1 MFLEKEIEFI
11 LALDALKN
19 INRRNYNL
27 DDARRENSAEHSWQ
41 VMVFA
46 QVLYPHALQRDQI
59 SLEKVLKMLSIH
71 DVVEI
76 DAGDTFFFDEQGYED
91 KYERELASAKRL
103 FGILP
108 EPIRKELLE
117 LWLEF
122 EACET
127 VDAVF
132 ANAVDRLI
140 PVVLNCH
147 NQGTSWT
154 EAGISLKQV
163 VEKIR
168 PCLAEASPA
177 MAKSFDVII
186 EKAFGEGKLVM
197 VD

>member
-19 INRRNYNL
+19 VNRRNYNL

-46 QVLYPHALQRDQI
+46 QVLYPHALHRDQI

-76 DAGDTFFFDEQGYED
+76 DAGDTFFFDEAGYED
-91 KYERELASAKRL
+91 KYERELTSAKRL

-108 EPIRKELLE
+108 EPLKTEFLN

-147 NQGTSWT
+147 NKGISWT
-154 EAGISLKQV
+154 EAGITFNQV
-163 VEKIR
+163 VEKIK
-168 PCLAEASPA
+168 PCLAEASPVFA
-177 MAKSFDVII
+177 DSFDVLI
-186 EKAFGEGKLVM
+186 EKAFGEGKLL
-197 VD
+197 